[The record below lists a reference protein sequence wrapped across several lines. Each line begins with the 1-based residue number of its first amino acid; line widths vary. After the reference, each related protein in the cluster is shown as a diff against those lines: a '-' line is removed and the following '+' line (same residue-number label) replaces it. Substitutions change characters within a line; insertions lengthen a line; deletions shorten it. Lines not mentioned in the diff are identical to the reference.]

1 MDKNKSC
8 FYKDCRNSS
17 PLVFSWLVVSCFWYI
32 LVEVNFPFLH
42 PIWAEG
48 SREAPIITYLCVYF
62 FSRQRTEMHRF
73 LSFIIVF
80 VCHWCVG
87 IKWSSEFKT
96 RNDRNLC
103 SEKFYG
109 SREDNPKYKHSSK
122 KSIIQ
127 PHFHWQ
133 WWPLTGLNDNYIL
146 CGLYVAPRMFRDY
159 LFMFTD
165 AKANLTST

>member
-1 MDKNKSC
+1 MKSDTPQQTLQRTPSFTSILRMDKNKSC

-17 PLVFSWLVVSCFWYI
+17 TSVFSWLVVSCFWYI

-96 RNDRNLC
+96 VTTAIFVRKSSTVRAKTIRNIITRAKNRSSNLI
-103 SEKFYG
+103 F
-109 SREDNPKYKHSSK
+109 
-122 KSIIQ
+122 
-127 PHFHWQ
+127 
-133 WWPLTGLNDNYIL
+133 TGND
-146 CGLYVAPRMFRDY
+146 DH
-159 LFMFTD
+159 
-165 AKANLTST
+165 